1 MCTHI
6 TASAVHSMSGA
17 SLSRNSRKNLWL
29 SSPTHVSSHG
39 QWWSNLR
46 THRPQSS
53 QCFALIG
60 CCNNTR
66 SQSHWAQL
74 VTSLVWTSAYLRA
87 ASFRSL
93 WAGTS
98 VLLCNR
104 SLRSLSN
111 ISVSMSHSS
120 RFIYTER
127 KPNAKAKFFL
137 WSLSLLS
144 VDIKLVLYEPI
155 WKRCHFRLHA
165 NKNEPFNAE
174 YPFDERKID
183 TIISMMTRFCEIK
196 LKDISPTHKHGLF
209 VWWICLQIIKF
220 LLKFMHNFLIVL
232 PKPHSRRAKSKTRF
246 LENWMCCSF
255 AFAQCE
261 CNLGPGNTIV
271 ISLQSTNLKMGI
283 KVVFKAKM
291 LSRSITV
298 NEPWGLRVHLY
309 LRKSESNVTSRWVH
323 RESNLIFTLSNDKD
337 QRKQFAFAYDFS
349 QCEWTLI
356 YYIAVASYVNAT
368 VAALSALALGGS
380 EHLLRLVRSLF
391 CHSSRLS
398 LYFSIF
404 HWSVLFIRITLPNC
418 FL

>member
-74 VTSLVWTSAYLRA
+74 LTSLVWTSAYLGFIYIRAKATSLLTCCIVSDLCIYTTATAAATKIKEKNRFCFRFRSNINEPLRA

-120 RFIYTER
+120 RFIYSER
-127 KPNAKAKFFL
+127 KTNAKAKFF
-137 WSLSLLS
+137 SL
-144 VDIKLVLYEPI
+144 I
-155 WKRCHFRLHA
+155 
-165 NKNEPFNAE
+165 
-174 YPFDERKID
+174 
-183 TIISMMTRFCEIK
+183 
-196 LKDISPTHKHGLF
+196 F
-209 VWWICLQIIKF
+209 V
-220 LLKFMHNFLIVL
+220 
-232 PKPHSRRAKSKTRF
+232 A
-246 LENWMCCSF
+246 
-255 AFAQCE
+255 AQCE
-261 CNLGPGNTIV
+261 
-271 ISLQSTNLKMGI
+271 
-283 KVVFKAKM
+283 
-291 LSRSITV
+291 
-298 NEPWGLRVHLY
+298 H
-309 LRKSESNVTSRWVH
+309 
-323 RESNLIFTLSNDKD
+323 
-337 QRKQFAFAYDFS
+337 
-349 QCEWTLI
+349 
-356 YYIAVASYVNAT
+356 
-368 VAALSALALGGS
+368 
-380 EHLLRLVRSLF
+380 
-391 CHSSRLS
+391 
-398 LYFSIF
+398 
-404 HWSVLFIRITLPNC
+404 
-418 FL
+418 

>member
-127 KPNAKAKFFL
+127 KANAKAKFFL

-144 VDIKLVLYEPI
+144 VDIKLNSL
-155 WKRCHFRLHA
+155 WTH
-165 NKNEPFNAE
+165 
-174 YPFDERKID
+174 
-183 TIISMMTRFCEIK
+183 
-196 LKDISPTHKHGLF
+196 LKAMLLSPSCK
-209 VWWICLQIIKF
+209 
-220 LLKFMHNFLIVL
+220 
-232 PKPHSRRAKSKTRF
+232 
-246 LENWMCCSF
+246 
-255 AFAQCE
+255 
-261 CNLGPGNTIV
+261 
-271 ISLQSTNLKMGI
+271 
-283 KVVFKAKM
+283 
-291 LSRSITV
+291 
-298 NEPWGLRVHLY
+298 
-309 LRKSESNVTSRWVH
+309 
-323 RESNLIFTLSNDKD
+323 
-337 QRKQFAFAYDFS
+337 
-349 QCEWTLI
+349 
-356 YYIAVASYVNAT
+356 
-368 VAALSALALGGS
+368 
-380 EHLLRLVRSLF
+380 
-391 CHSSRLS
+391 
-398 LYFSIF
+398 
-404 HWSVLFIRITLPNC
+404 
-418 FL
+418 